1 MDTEIDFVFLGFCF
15 RTDFYPLL
23 RSLQD
28 RGAARV
34 KKTAVNYF
42 TGNSS
47 RANCDHVRRF
57 LQARQMAGRAG
68 ESLNQLELVLL
79 LLLLDL
85 LLLLATKVTFSS
97 PYSGLN
103 LAGTADIAE
112 LHWIIFD

>member
-1 MDTEIDFVFLGFCF
+1 MRRGQKSRLLSILVEI
-15 RTDFYPLL
+15 R
-23 RSLQD
+23 
-28 RGAARV
+28 
-34 KKTAVNYF
+34 AVLTVTTS
-42 TGNSS
+42 TGGS
-47 RANCDHVRRF
+47 C
-57 LQARQMAGRAG
+57 LARQMAGRAG